1 MSTKKT
7 NFKNDPFHDN
17 LTPSANSYITEPE
30 DSFEMVNKYGTYEIQ
45 PTNST
50 ENSFP
55 KIAQGLAKEENR
67 EVKKKGSSKWEYF
80 D

>member
-1 MSTKKT
+1 MSEKSV
-7 NFKNDPFHDN
+7 NSKNDNFHDRM
-17 LTPSANSYITEPE
+17 TPSANSYITEPE

-50 ENSFP
+50 ENAFP

-67 EVKKKGSSKWEYF
+67 RVKKKGSSKWEYF

>member
-1 MSTKKT
+1 MSPQKSHSKK
-7 NFKNDPFHDN
+7 DPFHDN

-50 ENSFP
+50 ENAFP